1 MSTTND
7 RTAQQQNPTD
17 DDLNQDQDQQQ
28 TDDAGSGELGTGGEN
43 DDAPA
48 SGYMKFN
55 PRKYDRILGD
65 MLDLTK

>member
-43 DDAPA
+43 DGAPGGS
-48 SGYMKFN
+48 SGSEDSN
-55 PRKYDRILGD
+55 PSEDNA
-65 MLDLTK
+65 

>member
-28 TDDAGSGELGTGGEN
+28 TDDAGSGELGTGGEMTFT
-43 DDAPA
+43 PA